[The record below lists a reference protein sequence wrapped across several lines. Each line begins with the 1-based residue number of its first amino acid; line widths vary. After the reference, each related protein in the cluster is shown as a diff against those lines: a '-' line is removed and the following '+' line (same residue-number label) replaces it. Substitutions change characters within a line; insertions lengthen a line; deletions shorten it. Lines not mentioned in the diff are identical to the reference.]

1 MSSNTGMNKVAQRI
15 PPAASEAGR
24 VYGGESLASR
34 SARRREQFLDAG
46 LEIFGTSG
54 YRQATVRQ
62 LCKQA
67 ELTDRYFYESF
78 DTLEDLLIA
87 VYEREFD
94 QLAEALASTLSKRLD
109 TAPKVAP
116 AKALLNSSLR
126 EGMTDIV
133 QALDTVF
140 NMATDPRVARVC
152 WLEVLGVSPR
162 VDAVYIGRVDL
173 FATLTLQVAR
183 THLPGW
189 QPDPTEARVLGVA
202 VVGAISQT
210 ITHWLLTGRQ
220 ASKKAMVQATGRVF
234 EGLFTLIEARTAEA
248 GQAARKAASN
258 AARKATPRATPVR
271 KKST

>member
-1 MSSNTGMNKVAQRI
+1 MKNMAQRV
-15 PPAASEAGR
+15 PPSAPEAGR

-34 SARRREQFLDAG
+34 TQRRREQFLDAG
-46 LEIFGTSG
+46 LEVFGTSG

-67 ELTDRYFYESF
+67 ALTDRYFYESF

-87 VYEREFD
+87 VYER
-94 QLAEALASTLSKRLD
+94 
-109 TAPKVAP
+109 
-116 AKALLNSSLR
+116 AKAPRTPSLH
-126 EGMTDIV
+126 EGMADIV

-140 NMATDPRVARVC
+140 SMAADPRVARVC

-183 THLPGW
+183 VHLPAW

-234 EGLFTLIEARTAEA
+234 EGLFTLIESRTTEA
-248 GQAARKAASN
+248 GQVTP
-258 AARKATPRATPVR
+258 KATPRATPAR
-271 KKST
+271 KKSP

>member
-1 MSSNTGMNKVAQRI
+1 MNKAAQAD
-15 PPAASEAGR
+15 PSSSSEGGR

-34 SARRREQFLDAG
+34 TQRRREQFLDAG
-46 LEIFGTSG
+46 LETFGTTG

-94 QLAEALASTLSKRLD
+94 RLAQALAGTLSRRLEAAQLK
-109 TAPKVAP
+109 AP
-116 AKALLNSSLR
+116 LTSSLR
-126 EGMTDIV
+126 EGMVDII

-140 NMATDPRVARVC
+140 SMAADPRVARVC

-173 FATLTLQVAR
+173 FATLALQVAR

-234 EGLFTLIEARTAEA
+234 EGLFTLIEARTTAA
-248 GQAARKAASN
+248 GQAARKGASKV
-258 AARKATPRATPVR
+258 ARKASASATQRATPDR
-271 KKST
+271 KKSP

>member
-1 MSSNTGMNKVAQRI
+1 MAQRV
-15 PPAASEAGR
+15 PPSAPEAGR

-34 SARRREQFLDAG
+34 TQRRREQFLDAG
-46 LEIFGTSG
+46 LEVFGTSG

-94 QLAEALASTLSKRLD
+94 RLAEALARTLTQRLG
-109 TAPKVAP
+109 TAHEVAR
-116 AKALLNSSLR
+116 AKAPRTPSLH

-140 NMATDPRVARVC
+140 SMAADPRVARVC

-183 THLPGW
+183 AHLPAW

-234 EGLFTLIEARTAEA
+234 EGLFTLIEARTTEA
-248 GQAARKAASN
+248 GQATRKAARKTARKAAPQAS
-258 AARKATPRATPVR
+258 PRATPAR
-271 KKST
+271 KKSP

>member
-1 MSSNTGMNKVAQRI
+1 MKNMAQRV
-15 PPAASEAGR
+15 PPSAPEAGR

-34 SARRREQFLDAG
+34 TQRRREQFLDAG
-46 LEIFGTSG
+46 LEVFGTSG

-67 ELTDRYFYESF
+67 ALTDRYFYESF

-94 QLAEALASTLSKRLD
+94 RLAEALARTLTKRLGL
-109 TAPKVAP
+109 AHEVAR
-116 AKALLNSSLR
+116 AKAPRTPSLH
-126 EGMTDIV
+126 EGMADIV

-140 NMATDPRVARVC
+140 SMAADPRVARVC

-173 FATLTLQVAR
+173 FATWTLQVAR
-183 THLPGW
+183 AHLPAW

-234 EGLFTLIEARTAEA
+234 EGLFTLIESRTTEA
-248 GQAARKAASN
+248 GQVTP
-258 AARKATPRATPVR
+258 KATPRATPAR
-271 KKST
+271 KKSP